1 LKSQGQ
7 ISSPLPSCHGTVPF
21 RSSRHVHCSPIGL
34 VSPTRPARGSGL
46 GERGGDREDDHAGG
60 LLHCLT
66 CKASNVAASGACLH
80 CTCCSAR
87 GLDSNGG
94 RERVPAARKLRLRA
108 SSVLACCTAPRL
120 QPCFI
125 RRRRRSSFPWIPPLA
140 PSPNCGGGATFHI
153 SGWPCAPFITIP
165 HPSFASPNLARQ
177 RCFP

>member
-1 LKSQGQ
+1 MKSQGQ

-108 SSVLACCTAPRL
+108 PCCTAPRL
-120 QPCFI
+120 QPCFN
-125 RRRRRSSFPWIPPLA
+125 SSPPSVVFQFPLD
-140 PSPNCGGGATFHI
+140 PSPRALTKLWWGGQHFTFQAGHV
-153 SGWPCAPFITIP
+153 P
-165 HPSFASPNLARQ
+165 PSLLYRILRSHRPT
-177 RCFP
+177 